1 MFYLKRHR
9 SCVSSIIIA
18 TLACALYLSACG
30 HDTSA
35 SGVTVK
41 TSTSATSGIRSNK
54 ASVLVPVTGD
64 TDIYGNESVTIDASN
79 AREGYLM
86 VNYRGSNEKVKLQ
99 LAGSNQ
105 VTYTYN
111 LKNGY
116 VCLPLTA
123 DSGSYRVTV
132 YENINGDQYATAY
145 SDVFDVNIKNKLGP
159 YLYPNQYV
167 DFNKGSKTVAM
178 GELLAENAT
187 NDLEVIGA
195 VYEYVITNIAYD
207 YDKAKTVESGYLP
220 NVDKILAQKHGICF
234 DYAAV
239 MAAML
244 RSQRIPTRLEIGYA
258 GDAYHAWVSTY
269 IKDTGWINGI
279 IKFDGESWTLM
290 DPTFAA
296 NSSASDLKDFIG
308 DGSNYTTKYVY

>member
-9 SCVSSIIIA
+9 FRVSSIIIA
-18 TLACALYLSACG
+18 FASALFFSACG
-30 HDTSA
+30 SGTAA

-41 TSTSATSGIRSNK
+41 TTSSSALGTRSNK
-54 ASVLVPVTGD
+54 AVVLVPVTGD
-64 TDIYGNESVTIDASN
+64 TDIYGNESITIDASN
-79 AREGYLM
+79 AFEGYLM
-86 VNYRGSNEKVKLQ
+86 VNYKGSNEKVKLQ
-99 LAGSNQ
+99 LTGSNQ

-123 DSGSYRVTV
+123 GSGSYRVIV
-132 YENINGDQYATAY
+132 YENISGDQYATAY
-145 SDVFDVNIKNKLGP
+145 SGTFDADIKNKFGP

-167 DFNKGSKTVAM
+167 DFSKNSKTVAL
-178 GELLAENAT
+178 GETLAENAA

-195 VYEYVITNIAYD
+195 VYEYVITNIDYD
-207 YDKAKTVESGYLP
+207 YDKAETVESGYLP
-220 NVDKILAQKHGICF
+220 NVDKILAQKSGICF

-239 MAAML
+239 MAAIL

-269 IKDTGWINGI
+269 IKDIGWINGI
-279 IKFDGESWTLM
+279 IEFDGKDWTLM

-296 NSSASDLKDFIG
+296 NSSESDLKEFIG
-308 DGSNYTTKYVY
+308 DGSNYATKYVY